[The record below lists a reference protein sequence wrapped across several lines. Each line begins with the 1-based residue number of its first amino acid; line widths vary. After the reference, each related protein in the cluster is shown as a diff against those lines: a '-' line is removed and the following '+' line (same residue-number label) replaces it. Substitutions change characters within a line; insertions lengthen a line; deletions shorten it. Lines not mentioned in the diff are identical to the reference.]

1 MRVPASMSDKELL
14 MGAGTALQELFF
26 DENPVGYLISQL
38 LFRILIQ
45 YLENV
50 LKFGAI
56 NKKKVPLEI
65 SFVQKQIFTD
75 FSEVVTLSEQQ
86 ERVLSFLKNDP
97 THINDP
103 KMLNLYKRTSLQ
115 NIVKEL
121 EQRLLVSRNT
131 KKPGVPQIYSATLLG
146 EIILNNAIVE

>member
-1 MRVPASMSDKELL
+1 M
-14 MGAGTALQELFF
+14 F
-26 DENPVGYLISQL
+26 I
-38 LFRILIQ
+38 
-45 YLENV
+45 
-50 LKFGAI
+50 
-56 NKKKVPLEI
+56 
-65 SFVQKQIFTD
+65 
-75 FSEVVTLSEQQ
+75 
-86 ERVLSFLKNDP
+86 LSFLKKNP

-131 KKPGVPQIYSATLLG
+131 KKTGVPQIFSVTYLG